1 MKMEAEKDDIY
12 DSMDQVKV
20 LVATPNYTNMFESSV
35 HTNHIECV
43 SKWTEWGIDFN
54 WTIIGR
60 TFVQF
65 ARTQLCQVA
74 ADGKFTHIFFVD
86 DDAVIDPETLPRF
99 IKHDKDIIMAPY
111 PMRRYPHEIGV
122 LSAENWRDHGT
133 YENLTF
139 DDMDQGLIEVAGG
152 GTHCMLIKVD
162 VFHKKGTIAHSNSTE
177 TPSLFE
183 EDEEALR
190 VGPGGTS
197 GTPFFVMPK
206 TGTEDMYFCYRAKL
220 KGAEVWCDTDV
231 FADHVG
237 FSPVITRSWAEYGET
252 SKKQNRVKS
261 NGKELTFIAGSD
273 ERSEK
278 IVRLNKAAN
287 IV

>member
-1 MKMEAEKDDIY
+1 MEAGKDDIY
-12 DSMDQVKV
+12 DPMDQVKV
-20 LVATPNYTNMFESSV
+20 LVATPNYTNTFESTV

-43 SKWTEWGIDFN
+43 SRWTEWDIDFN

-74 ADGKFTHIFFVD
+74 ADGNFTHIFFVD

-111 PMRRYPHEIGV
+111 PMRRFPHGIGV
-122 LSAENWRDHGT
+122 LSAENWRDQGT
-133 YENLTF
+133 YKNLTF
-139 DDMDQGLIEVAGG
+139 DEMNQGLIEVAGG
-152 GTHCMLIKVD
+152 GTHCMLVKVD
-162 VFHKKGTIAHSNSTE
+162 VFHRKGEVAQSGPFAGDSTE
-177 TPSLFE
+177 MQSLHE
-183 EDEEALR
+183 EDQEAIR
-190 VGPGGTS
+190 VGPGGET

-206 TGTEDMYFCYRAKL
+206 TGTEDMYFCYRARL

-237 FSPVITRSWAEYGET
+237 FAPVVSREWAAFGE
-252 SKKQNRVKS
+252 KRMRENEIKAGEKHEKQ
-261 NGKELTFIAGSD
+261 LTFIVGED
-273 ERSEK
+273 DRRQD
-278 IVRLNKAAN
+278 I
-287 IV
+287 I